1 MQGSLYTTCLLFS
14 AFVLIA
20 GGCVELPAEGEFRT
34 LEVQTVFEFGPDEPI
49 RLLPLD
55 LPRGRDTL
63 RFGIIPALGP
73 AVAIR
78 STEPLV
84 AYLEEV
90 LKVPIEVVLAS
101 TYDQLVTYL
110 ADDKVELAL
119 LTPLSYVKA
128 TEKMEDLIAVAGK
141 IGRGT
146 SHYSSY
152 ILVRAEDS
160 IQGLDDLKGKR
171 MAFVDPSSSSGF
183 LLPYDYMMRHGID
196 PEEDLQ
202 SMVFAGSHSEALKML
217 ALGQVDVAA
226 SGSGVRK
233 MLQEELRAVDGAGDT
248 RFRIIANAGPI
259 PYGGICTRETFPES
273 GVRKVRRAL
282 LQLNTLS
289 PQGRALWRASGDIT
303 GWMLPND
310 VVYSGLRRQLNRVRE
325 WRSESTGLGTLR

>member
-1 MQGSLYTTCLLFS
+1 M
-14 AFVLIA
+14 
-20 GGCVELPAEGEFRT
+20 
-34 LEVQTVFEFGPDEPI
+34 
-49 RLLPLD
+49 
-55 LPRGRDTL
+55 
-63 RFGIIPALGP
+63 
-73 AVAIR
+73 
-78 STEPLV
+78 

-90 LKVPIEVVLAS
+90 LKVPVEVVLAA
-101 TYDQLVTYL
+101 TYDQLVNDL
-110 ADDKVELAL
+110 AEGKVELAL

-128 TEKMEDLIAVAGK
+128 AEKMDDLIPVAGK
-141 IGRGT
+141 IGRGHQ
-146 SHYSSY
+146 SL
-152 ILVRAEDS
+152 LVLHPGAGG
-160 IQGLDDLKGKR
+160 GLHSGDWMTARGKR

-217 ALGQVDVAA
+217 ALGQVDIAA
-226 SGSGVRK
+226 SGSGVRE

-248 RFRIIANAGPI
+248 RFRIVANAGPI
-259 PYGGICTRETFPES
+259 PYGGICARATFPES

-310 VVYSGLRRQLNRVRE
+310 LVYSGLRRQLNRVRE
-325 WRSESTGLGTLR
+325 WRAESTGLGTPR